1 MKALSCF
8 GGLYTDL
15 DVFGLGFAWGELVPE
30 GILLCKEPDSKTG
43 LLQREYECVSL
54 AMIGLPAGCKILEDC
69 LALIME
75 KWTRHTTAVLAGDK
89 QRVDW
94 SKRHRDWMFNTK
106 TFSLAL
112 QKDSRLRSRIQK
124 HAFAMPLAAHEEE
137 FPKTGSQKGVR
148 LEKLAKL
155 LNVWERQWPSELV
168 KEATAWALER
178 YSQRSAI
185 ADNKQALRHFLDQ
198 AFPAL
203 IQWLGEPSAWRVFAV
218 VLSLAASDAGL
229 HVLKGQLGDAPLAA
243 AMLVFAL
250 SWEGLDEL
258 VSSKGLDEVSCAAT
272 CAEEVPWRR
281 RAPCRPH
288 SPSVSRAR
296 IADLCNVNESVVATC
311 LAQLVQAVGHHG
323 AGIL

>member
-1 MKALSCF
+1 MAERAREGSHR
-8 GGLYTDL
+8 
-15 DVFGLGFAWGELVPE
+15 LG
-30 GILLCKEPDSKTG
+30 
-43 LLQREYECVSL
+43 
-54 AMIGLPAGCKILEDC
+54 
-69 LALIME
+69 IM
-75 KWTRHTTAVLAGDK
+75 
-89 QRVDW
+89 
-94 SKRHRDWMFNTK
+94 
-106 TFSLAL
+106 
-112 QKDSRLRSRIQK
+112 
-124 HAFAMPLAAHEEE
+124 
-137 FPKTGSQKGVR
+137 
-148 LEKLAKL
+148 
-155 LNVWERQWPSELV
+155 
-168 KEATAWALER
+168 ER

-250 SWEGLDEL
+250 SWEGLDE
-258 VSSKGLDEVSCAAT
+258 VSGEGLDE
-272 CAEEVPWRR
+272 AEVVPWRR
-281 RAPCRPH
+281 REPRPH